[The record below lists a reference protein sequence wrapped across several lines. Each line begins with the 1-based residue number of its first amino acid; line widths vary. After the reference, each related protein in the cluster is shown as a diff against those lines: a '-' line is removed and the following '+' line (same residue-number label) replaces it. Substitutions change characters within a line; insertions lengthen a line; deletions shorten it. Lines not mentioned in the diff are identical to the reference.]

1 MTDLAALAETV
12 DSAALHAR
20 EIPQLADTVTLGV
33 DDAYAVQSLSV
44 QRRLAR
50 GERPVGYKMG
60 LTSRAKMQQVG
71 VGEVIWGRLTDAM
84 RVEEGGRIS
93 LSRYVHPRVEPE
105 IAFLMQAPL
114 SGDVSNAEALA
125 AVGAV
130 APAREII
137 DSRYKDFKFS
147 LPDVI
152 ADNSSSSGFVLGNW
166 HAPTVD
172 FGNLG
177 IILEVDGRPVQIG
190 SSAAILGHPIR
201 SLVAAARLIAKGG
214 GRIEAGTIVLAGGA
228 TAAHPL
234 ASNPWGTWVSVLTPD
249 PSPGLSP
256 WPGTGSPA
264 TARPCA
270 RYSGYGLPGA
280 GGRQRRRDRSPPS

>member
-1 MTDLAALAETV
+1 MTDLASLAETV

-84 RVEEGGRIS
+84 RVEEGGRVA
-93 LSRYVHPRVEPE
+93 LSAYVHPRVEPE
-105 IAFLMQAPL
+105 IAFLLKAPL
-114 SGDVSNAEALA
+114 AGTVSNAEALA
-125 AVGAV
+125 AVEAI
-130 APAREII
+130 APALEII
-137 DSRYKDFKFS
+137 DSRYKDFKFA

-166 HAPTVD
+166 HRPDSD
-172 FGNLG
+172 FANVG
-177 IILEVDGRPVQIG
+177 ISLEADGRAVQVG

-201 SLVAAARLIAKGG
+201 SLVAAARLIAQSG
-214 GRIEAGTIVLAGGA
+214 ETLPAGAIILAGGA

-234 ASNPWGTWVSVLTPD
+234 AAGMAIKGRFQGLGSV
-249 PSPGLSP
+249 GFAVE
-256 WPGTGSPA
+256 G
-264 TARPCA
+264 
-270 RYSGYGLPGA
+270 
-280 GGRQRRRDRSPPS
+280 